1 MDLRLS
7 SFAGRREVSLLM
19 PHIDR
24 LEAPTPAD
32 RAAIVDVFALI
43 PDILS
48 RRKAYML
55 RSAAIGRALG
65 IPRLLMPNPSK
76 G

>member
-1 MDLRLS
+1 MMDSRS
-7 SFAGRREVSLLM
+7 
-19 PHIDR
+19 
-24 LEAPTPAD
+24 
-32 RAAIVDVFALI
+32 AADVFALI

-48 RRKAYML
+48 RRQAYML

>member
-1 MDLRLS
+1 MSLGVQNLKRITQMMDSRS
-7 SFAGRREVSLLM
+7 
-19 PHIDR
+19 
-24 LEAPTPAD
+24 
-32 RAAIVDVFALI
+32 AADVFALI

-48 RRKAYML
+48 RRQAYML